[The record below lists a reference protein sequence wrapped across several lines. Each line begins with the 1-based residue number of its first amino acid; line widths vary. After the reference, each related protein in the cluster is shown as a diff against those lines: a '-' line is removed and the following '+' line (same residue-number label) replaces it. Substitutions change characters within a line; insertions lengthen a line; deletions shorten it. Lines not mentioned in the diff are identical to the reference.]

1 MCDRLTVVTIA
12 VLVWLRQHL
21 AIRIRETITLYTILS
36 HKSYS
41 VLALKRLSTRFV
53 INHLSQAQHLVKRLC
68 RTVWI
73 GC

>member
-1 MCDRLTVVTIA
+1 MCDRLTIVSIA

-53 INHLSQAQHLVKRLC
+53 IHHLSQAQHLFKRLP
-68 RTVWI
+68 RTLWI
-73 GC
+73 G